1 MEKLSTVDL
10 PVLTSLDQLLS
21 KLKILFIFLQKQVT
35 LMRRSTVLSLPH
47 HLEFPTDDDKKL
59 WHQASLRYD
68 MTT

>member
-35 LMRRSTVLSLPH
+35 LMRSSNVLSLPH
-47 HLEFPTDDDKKL
+47 HLEFHNDDDKKL
-59 WHQASLRYD
+59 WRQASLRYD
-68 MTT
+68 MTI